1 MDQVIEYLWAA
12 GYDLPPETVILKG
25 RDVGKTTQS
34 IALLPAPRR
43 GKKAARAKRQKA
55 PK

>member
-1 MDQVIEYLWAA
+1 MQHLWAA
-12 GYDLPPETVILKG
+12 GYNLPPETVILKG

-34 IALLPAPRR
+34 IDLLPVPRR

-55 PK
+55 SK